1 MASQKEMQERA
12 EALAHKSEQAAKR
25 DASRKVQEEAEADS
39 IDEKTRRLRALRIAK
54 ESTKPDQ

>member
-1 MASQKEMQERA
+1 MQERA